1 MLQYPLPSTVCSLI
15 KHNTHPGLALDK
27 YVKSWDPDLKELG
40 KLSEKVQKPT
50 IQDMVRLSRQWG
62 GTLGFGDFLTRWQ
75 KTLADRGCF
84 QFEATTVGPLT
95 LHLARASALEN
106 AGICLHP
113 IYGFVHLPG
122 TGLKGMARAYAERI
136 WLPVQ
141 PDPGSA
147 WQKIEEVFGW
157 APHPD
162 RTNQIADKDH
172 PAQQRRLDP
181 DDPESPVIDAS
192 CGQVIFYDAWP
203 TTCPSLVEDILN
215 NHHASYY
222 QDQEPPGDW
231 DSPVPV
237 YFLAVPAGQTFLF
250 ALGKRRFD
258 TPEELV
264 QLAAQ
269 WLMGALEYE
278 GAGAKTAT
286 GYGAFKVSRAPE
298 NFNVE
303 LGRKTWEQ
311 VCQKK
316 RRAQFKC
323 NLELVTP
330 AFLAGAEQFGEEG
343 KASCDLR
350 PATLRGLL
358 RWWWRTMHAAH
369 VDTKTLAAM
378 EAAVWG
384 DTSTGGSVR
393 ITVRRL
399 TNQGPILYDKEKVAK
414 DNNLRIPNDPSKKTT
429 QGLWYYS
436 FGMDDVRKDADGTR
450 RRFQRSYL
458 PARTRWEITLTA
470 RPYVATQSN
479 ESANNQNQNKNHGK
493 QKEDRDTIHV
503 ASLGPE
509 ELLRQAE
516 AALWLFSHFGGMGS
530 KSRKGFGSVDVPK
543 ELADLSVDQCQKWA
557 EEFRRACRVGKGRT
571 STPALEDCLAPQEIS
586 VPWVNEWLVLDCIGM
601 AAQQFA
607 KQYKHNLVKKSLG
620 LPRKIGAPQA
630 GNFKPGPHVE
640 KTDRHASPVHY
651 HVARQ
656 ADGKGLIVRWI
667 AFPSPELPKD
677 PTAKKSREFLEK
689 LFESLEKQWKALVA
703 DPGLSSI
710 GNRPGKYPSQEQSA
724 GPRQKPATSPAA
736 TPALKSGDRVVVTI
750 VEDPKGK
757 GRLFAKHQP
766 TQLVGPII
774 DPKNII
780 QDRTI
785 GRELE
790 VLVHSVNF
798 NQRQIQFKP
807 LEDNKEDKKGK

>member
-1 MLQYPLPSTVCSLI
+1 MAQCQCPLPSTVCGLI
-15 KHNTHPGLALDK
+15 GRNTHPGLALDK
-27 YVKSWDPDLKELG
+27 YVESWDPDLKESG
-40 KLSEKVQKPT
+40 KLSEIVQKPT
-50 IQDMVRLSRQWG
+50 IEKIVKLSRQWG
-62 GTLGFGDFLTRWQ
+62 DNLGFSDFLTRWQ
-75 KTLADRGCF
+75 KTLANRGCF

-113 IYGFVHLPG
+113 IYGFVYLPG

-141 PDPGSA
+141 PDPVQA
-147 WQKIEEVFGW
+147 WQKIEDVFGW
-157 APHPD
+157 AANPD
-162 RTNQIADKDH
+162 RTKQIADKGH
-172 PAQQRRLDP
+172 PAQPRRNP
-181 DDPESPVIDAS
+181 DEAESPVIEAS

-203 TTCPSLVEDILN
+203 TSCPSLIEDILN

-231 DSPVPV
+231 DSPIPV

-258 TPEELV
+258 TSEELV
-264 QLAAQ
+264 HLAAE

-286 GYGAFKVSRAPE
+286 GYGAFKVTRTPE
-298 NFNVE
+298 KFNAE
-303 LGRKTWEQ
+303 AGRKTWEQ
-311 VCQKK
+311 ACQKK

-323 NLELVTP
+323 TLELVTP

-384 DTSTGGSVR
+384 DTSSGGSVR

-414 DNNLRIPNDPSKKTT
+414 DNNLPIPNDPSKKTT
-429 QGLWYYS
+429 QGLWYFS
-436 FGMDDVRKDADGTR
+436 FGMDDNRKDSDGITKQ
-450 RRFQRSYL
+450 FQRYYL
-458 PARTRWEITLTA
+458 PAGTRWEITLTA
-470 RPYVATQSN
+470 RPYVATQSS
-479 ESANNQNQNKNHGK
+479 ESANSQKQNKNHGK
-493 QKEDRDTIHV
+493 QKEDRDTIRV
-503 ASLGPE
+503 ASLDPE

-516 AALWLFSHFGGMGS
+516 AALWLFCQFGGMGS

-543 ELADLSVDQCQKWA
+543 DLADLTVDQCQKWA
-557 EEFRRACRVGKGRT
+557 EEFRQACRVGRGRT
-571 STPALEDCLAPQEIS
+571 PAPALEDCLGPEEKS
-586 VPWVNEWLVLDCIGM
+586 VRWVNEWLVLDCIGM

-607 KQYKHNLVKKSLG
+607 KQHKHARAKKALG
-620 LPRKIGAPQA
+620 LPRKIGAPES
-630 GNFKPGPHVE
+630 GNFELGPHVQ

-677 PTAKKSREFLEK
+677 PTARKSREFLEK
-689 LFESLEKQWKALVA
+689 LFESVEKQWKAFVPNPQLTT
-703 DPGLSSI
+703 I
-710 GNRPGKYPSQEQSA
+710 GGRPAKYPSQEQAFA
-724 GPRQKPATSPAA
+724 GLRQKLGAGAA
-736 TPALKSGDRVVVTI
+736 AVPALKSGDRVVVTI

-757 GRLFAKHQP
+757 GRLFAKHEP

-785 GRELE
+785 GTKLE

-798 NQRQIQFKP
+798 NQKQIQFKP
-807 LEDNKEDKKGK
+807 LENNK